1 MEKIRK
7 NKKILVKKN
16 QLIFITLPTPK
27 QEIFAQYLAKKKQNY
42 KIICIGGS
50 IAITSGEE
58 TPVPAIINYLEFLWR
73 LRYETLRRITRLLDT
88 FKYFIYGKFFIRTL
102 EFKEIERQ

>member
-1 MEKIRK
+1 MEKIKK
-7 NKKILVKKN
+7 NKKIIIKKN

-27 QEIFAQYLAKKKQNY
+27 QEIFAQYLAKKNQNY

-58 TPVPAIINYLEFLWR
+58 TPVPAFINYLEFLWR
-73 LRYETLRRITRLLDT
+73 LRYETIRRIIRLFDT
-88 FKYFIYGKFFIRTL
+88 FNYFIYGKFFIHKL
-102 EFKEIERQ
+102 DFKKLERQ